1 MRKVLAVFMV
11 AGAAFGLAVAC
22 DGTAVGT
29 GTPDGGAGAEAGS
42 VDAGEVDSGDAGDA
56 ASSAGVS
63 LATFCGSLC
72 SHITSC
78 DTTKDAQICASA
90 CENDNAA
97 GYPKRRANV
106 VDSAL
111 TCFSAAD
118 CVSVLRGTA
127 LSTCVDVAAAAIAPS
142 AAGVAFCSAWS
153 SASTTCG
160 RTLDQAQCLSL
171 VKQYNDDSIARAQA
185 CTTKT
190 CANVLPC
197 IEAEFN
203 LAFGGGPSGVIK

>member
-11 AGAAFGLAVAC
+11 AGAAFALVVAC
-22 DGTAVGT
+22 DGTSMGT
-29 GTPDGGAGAEAGS
+29 GTPDGGVVAEAGS
-42 VDAGEVDSGDAGDA
+42 VDAAEVDSADA
-56 ASSAGVS
+56 AEVGAGVS

-78 DTTKDAQICASA
+78 DPTKDAQTCTSA
-90 CENDNAA
+90 CQNDNAA
-97 GYPKRRANV
+97 AYPKRRASV
-106 VDSAL
+106 VDTAL
-111 TCFSAAD
+111 TCFGTAD
-118 CVSVLRGTA
+118 CASVLRGTA
-127 LSTCVDVAAAAIAPS
+127 LSSCVDVAAAAIAPS
-142 AAGVAFCSAWS
+142 AAGVAFCAAWS

-160 RTLDQAQCLSL
+160 RTLNDTQCLAL
-171 VKQYNDDSIARAQA
+171 VKQYNDASIASAQA